1 MTPHPTDDDLV
12 LHFYGEARPGHEAA
26 VEEHL
31 RACPACQAVWTDLA
45 ETLKLVDNAR
55 APEPDDAFEQRIWA
69 RVQDAISAPEADVAP
84 ASGRVLPFRMR
95 DRFAIPVALLATA
108 AAAVILVFA
117 LTGRFLPTTTAPK
130 PPAVTKATMPLDR
143 AARERVLLTA
153 LDDHFQR
160 SEMLLVELMNASA
173 TGSTDELG
181 FERQTADDLVASSRL
196 YRQSAQLNGN
206 VRLAQMLDDLELV
219 LVEIA
224 RTPDRVD
231 RTDLRSLRARIENDD
246 LLFKVRAVSKQIEE
260 RQKTLATE

>member
-1 MTPHPTDDDLV
+1 MTPHLTDDDLV

-31 RACPACQAVWTDLA
+31 RTCPACQAVWTDLA
-45 ETLKLVDNAR
+45 ETLRLVDNAR
-55 APEPDDAFEQRIWA
+55 APEPDDAFEQRMWA
-69 RVQDAISAPEADVAP
+69 RVQDALSAPDVDVAP
-84 ASGRVLPFRMR
+84 ARGRVLPFRIS
-95 DRFAIPVALLATA
+95 DRFAVPFAMLATA

-117 LTGRFLPTTTAPK
+117 LTGRLWPTAAPK
-130 PPAVTKATMPLDR
+130 APAVTKATTTLEP

-153 LDDHFQR
+153 LDEHFQR

-173 TGSTDELG
+173 TGTADELR

-206 VRLAQMLDDLELV
+206 VRLAQMLDELELV
-219 LVEIA
+219 LVEVA
-224 RTPDRVD
+224 RAPDRVD

-260 RQKTLATE
+260 RQKSLATE